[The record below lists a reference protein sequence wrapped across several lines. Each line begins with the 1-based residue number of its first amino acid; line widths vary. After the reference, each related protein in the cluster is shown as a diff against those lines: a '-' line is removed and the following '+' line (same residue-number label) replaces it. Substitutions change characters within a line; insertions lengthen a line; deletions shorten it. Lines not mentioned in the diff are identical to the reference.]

1 MKFNGKFHQEY
12 NREDCQVAFK
22 CSQTTIQRCHNAVNL
37 ALNRLGSDFLF
48 PTKIVQKKPQFHLE
62 EYDIEEKS
70 VNRTR
75 VRHKHNESASSN
87 ITSVNDI
94 DSDNIIKMSSRISV
108 AERLFN
114 NNKSIESSSLE
125 ETQTSN
131 PRIETNLSRNT
142 KDSKTNIANTTVSRK
157 LDERI
162 ADVDNEIE
170 SYISQ
175 IKKRKLIWFNEKL
188 NYYQKEAV
196 RNIIQG
202 FARPLPYVIFGPPGT
217 GKTVTLCETILQIL
231 AVIPESR
238 LLVATPSNSSAN
250 LIAERL
256 LDSNILKPG
265 DLVSLL
271 FV

>member
-1 MKFNGKFHQEY
+1 MT
-12 NREDCQVAFK
+12 FK
-22 CSQTTIQRCHNAVNL
+22 CSQTTNQRCHNAVNL

-48 PTKIVQKKPQFHLE
+48 PSKVMQKEPQFHLE
-62 EYDIEEKS
+62 EYDIEEKP
-70 VNRTR
+70 NRMR
-75 VRHKHNESASSN
+75 VRHKHNESVSSN
-87 ITSVNDI
+87 SITSVNDI
-94 DSDNIIKMSSRISV
+94 DSDNIIKMSSRMSV
-108 AERLFN
+108 AERLF

-125 ETQTSN
+125 ETQTSS
-131 PRIETNLSRNT
+131 PRIETNQNFKTNSSRNT
-142 KDSKTNIANTTVSRK
+142 NDSKTNIANAIASRK
-157 LDERI
+157 PDKTI
-162 ADVDNEIE
+162 AGVDNEIE
-170 SYISQ
+170 PYISQ
-175 IKKRKLIWFNEKL
+175 IKKRKLNWFNEKL

-231 AVIPESR
+231 TVIPESR

-265 DLVSLL
+265 DLVPLL